1 MILLLIRR
9 GMDSPPILPPEALDE
24 AQATQQAWAAQQAA
38 QQAARLAPVCVASA
52 DQRSFQMNN
61 AIIGNRYH
69 LIHGIGRGKFGKVY
83 EARDLHSSE
92 PVAVKVI
99 VRIDLNG
106 TQQMKAEREWRV
118 ASKLTHPNIIQ
129 LRDVQVSEA
138 HVFLVM
144 EMASGNELFDRVSSS
159 GGLGEDAARRYFQ
172 QVLSGIAYCHQHGVY
187 HRDLKLENL
196 LMASQD
202 SDQVKIMDFGLS
214 KDSTMSHPK
223 TYCGTISYMAPEVT
237 DLQDGKAVYDG
248 AKADIWSLGVI
259 LFVTVCCAYPFGHD
273 GRPDMGGESA
283 HVVYARIRQRK
294 FKEPGE
300 LERCSGSLR
309 DLISGMLTVE
319 VSARLS
325 LAEIVAHPWMQAG
338 PSYEPDGVVPLAESP
353 RSPASAPTAVSGHG
367 GGTGGSALRN
377 GGTLHWPPMHASLD
391 GEADEYEASSL
402 GSSIDMVGSLGDSYT
417 GGGLLRDDLDILDEG
432 GSSMEDDDDML

>member
-1 MILLLIRR
+1 MLQTAA
-9 GMDSPPILPPEALDE
+9 PPVMPP
-24 AQATQQAWAAQQAA
+24 QAMHEDQTAGQAWAAEQAA
-38 QQAARLAPVCVASA
+38 QQQLAPVCAACA
-52 DQRSFQMNN
+52 DQSSFPMNN

-69 LIHGIGRGKFGKVY
+69 LVHGIGRGKFGKVY
-83 EARDLHSSE
+83 EARDLQSSE

-106 TQQMKAEREWRV
+106 NQQMKAEREWRV

-129 LRDVQVSEA
+129 LRDVQVSET

-159 GGLGEDAARRYFQ
+159 GGLSEDTARRYFQ

-196 LMASQD
+196 LMASRD
-202 SDQVKIMDFGLS
+202 SDEVKIMDFGLS

-237 DLQDGKAVYDG
+237 DLQEGKAVYDG

-259 LFVTVCCAYPFGHD
+259 LYVTVCCAYPFGHD
-273 GRPDMGGESA
+273 GRPDMGGERA
-283 HVVYARIRQRK
+283 DVVYARIRQRK
-294 FKEPGE
+294 FKDPEE
-300 LERCSGSLR
+300 FERRTGCSLR

-319 VSARLS
+319 VGARLS
-325 LAEIVAHPWMQAG
+325 VASITSHPWMQAG
-338 PSYEPDGVVPLAESP
+338 PPYEPDGVVPRADA
-353 RSPASAPTAVSGHG
+353 PAAIVAGEG
-367 GGTGGSALRN
+367 GGGSVGGALRS
-377 GGTLHWPPMHASLD
+377 GGALHWPPMQSSLD
-391 GEADEYEASSL
+391 GIHDEGEEYEASSL
-402 GSSIDMVGSLGDSYT
+402 GSSIDMGGSLGDSFT
-417 GGGLLRDDLDILDEG
+417 GGGLLHDSDILDSEG
-432 GSSMEDDDDML
+432 MEGEA